1 MKRNN
6 SDDNGGGTE
15 NSAKRLEIDDL
26 ATQTIDLADLL
37 TKHVTSSGSFD
48 IRGGIW
54 ATTFGKLL
62 QALPIPAVL
71 VDRAFEVAAA
81 NEAWKKLGPGY
92 TEALCG
98 RFSELFG
105 TPSAARKIQSAIE
118 EVFRTRRAK
127 FVEAQIRVRE
137 TPAIWA
143 RITFRAIRIVQE
155 RFLLAL
161 VEDLTAEMKQLALSK
176 KHREQLEAT
185 QQQLEQKVAERTAQL
200 TLTNESLRKEIEERL
215 KAEEALKT
223 VVAKIEEQL
232 REVREDLVLKMRIS
246 LKPLIDQLKAQ
257 ESSANC
263 QLLIE
268 AMDYHLENTF
278 SSLGTRMSSK
288 LATLSPREIQ
298 VCNLIASGLSSKQ
311 IADVVGVTA
320 EAISHQRLN
329 IRKKLGLDLSSA
341 SMATWLRQFYGF
353 QVDEP

>member
-1 MKRNN
+1 MSRNGCSLFGISVSASSVQLWITSRIAGSKEIMKRNN

-118 EVFRTRRAK
+118 EVFRT
-127 FVEAQIRVRE
+127 
-137 TPAIWA
+137 
-143 RITFRAIRIVQE
+143 
-155 RFLLAL
+155 
-161 VEDLTAEMKQLALSK
+161 
-176 KHREQLEAT
+176 
-185 QQQLEQKVAERTAQL
+185 
-200 TLTNESLRKEIEERL
+200 
-215 KAEEALKT
+215 
-223 VVAKIEEQL
+223 
-232 REVREDLVLKMRIS
+232 
-246 LKPLIDQLKAQ
+246 
-257 ESSANC
+257 
-263 QLLIE
+263 
-268 AMDYHLENTF
+268 
-278 SSLGTRMSSK
+278 
-288 LATLSPREIQ
+288 
-298 VCNLIASGLSSKQ
+298 
-311 IADVVGVTA
+311 
-320 EAISHQRLN
+320 
-329 IRKKLGLDLSSA
+329 
-341 SMATWLRQFYGF
+341 
-353 QVDEP
+353 